1 MGGLRRQ
8 RSDRFPGI
16 LGICTGR
23 NYGRTGNHLFG
34 SGAGIPAKKYDML
47 LTEDSTLFDEIA
59 LELMPVFIRDN
70 EYEIHPVWAFRG
82 QIQVEDWGSSDIELF
97 FDGFSGKEIT
107 S

>member
-1 MGGLRRQ
+1 MYWKKLRKNGKSSLWIR
-8 RSDRFPGI
+8 RWNP
-16 LGICTGR
+16 C
-23 NYGRTGNHLFG
+23 
-34 SGAGIPAKKYDML
+34 KKYDML